1 MNLLIVEDEEPKR
14 EAILAAVSSRF
25 VWSSVATAHSV
36 RSAIQ
41 RIRECC
47 PDLLLLDMSLPTFDI
62 SPGEPGG
69 RPQGEGGIEV
79 LRFLD
84 MSEINISTIVVTGY
98 DAFRKKDGQR
108 IGFEKLGMEL
118 RNDFPLFFKGLV
130 HFDPIRG
137 VWTNE
142 LHTAISGALSEIQ

>member
-1 MNLLIVEDEEPKR
+1 MKLLIVEDEEPKR
-14 EAILAAVSSRF
+14 EAILNAASGRF
-25 VWSSVATAHSV
+25 EWSEIKTANSV

-41 RIRECC
+41 SIRQQR

-62 SPGEPGG
+62 SAGEPGG

-79 LRFLD
+79 LRFLE
-84 MSEINISTIVVTGY
+84 MSEIDVPTVVVTGY

-108 IGFEKLGMEL
+108 IGFERLGAEL
-118 RNDFPLFFKGLV
+118 RKDFPNFFKGLV

-137 VWTNE
+137 VWANE
-142 LHTAISGALSEIQ
+142 LYDIVKALLEVE